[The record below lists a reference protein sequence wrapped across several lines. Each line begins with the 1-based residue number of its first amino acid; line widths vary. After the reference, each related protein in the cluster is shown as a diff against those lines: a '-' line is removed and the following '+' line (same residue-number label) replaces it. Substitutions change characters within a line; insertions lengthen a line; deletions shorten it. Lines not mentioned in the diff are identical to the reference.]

1 MTILPAKIVHIETLG
16 ISVQKGKNTY
26 STCILKVKS
35 LTMMTVRQSFG
46 EVHSVGG
53 TVVTNNITPCLHASN
68 EGVIHWFGP
77 NLVE

>member
-1 MTILPAKIVHIETLG
+1 MEDDLNGGRPQCSIVHIETLE
-16 ISVQKGKNTY
+16 KNTY

-53 TVVTNNITPCLHASN
+53 TVVTNNIT
-68 EGVIHWFGP
+68 
-77 NLVE
+77 LVSTLPV